1 MVRYSLGADIFFFG
15 GGTVHWIIYYMKF
28 NKLNKFKESI

>member
-15 GGTVHWIIYYMKF
+15 GGDGPLDNLLHEIQQTEQI
-28 NKLNKFKESI
+28 